1 MEPIES
7 DTKKA
12 QRLLAEMFPDPKDI
26 KKLKKSDRSQERIGL
41 VRKTIEQLIHYKIP
55 TAVIA
60 EVLDMAQPVIQYHL
74 RWLEKNG
81 SIRRKSKT
89 EHWIRSERPDSNLN
103 P

>member
-7 DTKKA
+7 DSKKA
-12 QRLLAEMFPDPKDI
+12 QRLLDEMFPDPNDI
-26 KKLKKSDRSQERIGL
+26 KKLKRAGRSQERITMI
-41 VRKTIEQLIHYKIP
+41 RKTVGQLISHKIP

-60 EVLDMAQPVIQYHL
+60 DVLDMAQPVIQYHL

-89 EHWIRSERPDSNLN
+89 EHWIWAEIPDSNLN